1 MKSNYLSYALFSILL
16 LTLLGCVC
24 AAEYDIGANNFTEPG
39 IVGLTIE
46 EDGIYNLNES
56 VMVDRKNAIYI
67 KSSNVTINGNGYTLT
82 YASGGIPK
90 NGIRIFNTVIG
101 TTNVTIH
108 NLTLDG
114 WDIGIND
121 AGSNLTTISNVNIQ
135 NSESEGMKLTQL
147 VNSRVED
154 CSIINS
160 NNGSAILASSGTNC
174 TFDNITIPSS
184 PESCIRLVDCV
195 DYTINGSKLSNSQIG
210 IDLLDSPNSNILK
223 NTIDACSL
231 TGVHAD
237 YAPYSTFKDNE
248 ISSCEVGFDFY
259 DTSYCD
265 FVNNTI
271 KSEGGFASHEAGV
284 KYEISNDWNV
294 SKNNI
299 SGYEYGI
306 KVSESD
312 DYNLTEN
319 YIWNNSIGVYAG
331 ENSDYV
337 NIFNNTIYKNILGI
351 SLYSPLKAFP
361 TNVLPNNGILN
372 DDGTG
377 NDGLDHPVITAAN
390 MSNNEILYVT
400 GYVGVNNSSTIFANT
415 IVDVYLVNYTTPQS
429 GDTNASISNYGGSW
443 IYLGSNT
450 TDGNGIFNTYIN
462 IVGVNTSPLINN
474 SYVTAI
480 TRKETS
486 GKHISSEFGLNTPV
500 REKVPICR
508 NLSINVTEE
517 LYNSPIWINVT
528 IEPKGYAIVDV
539 TATLGNNTY
548 QLATTDIGTSRIY
561 NGTIYTPNST
571 GIKPIKITTYYSPVG
586 DPANIMS
593 IETCSC
599 DLCGCAINVTG
610 NPVKI
615 PSVTSP
621 QNFMVNNPD
630 EKLVINVT
638 TAHDWGNA
646 KVNNVSISILGEEY
660 WFNELNTNVWGA
672 NISVPHSKGNYTFTI
687 KAMDNLTNF
696 NTTEGWI
703 YVNDTYYIYN
713 SDIPYYITNPGNY
726 FIMENIIQNNDE
738 GILISADNVKIH
750 GNGYSYD
757 YYNASYNY
765 STDSYYGFAIS
776 SGDNISIS
784 NISMENWLYG
794 IIGGYVENSEF
805 KNIDISNSD
814 TGMTFLEIQNSEIS
828 NNVMNDL
835 DFTGILIYD
844 SNSKNITIL
853 YNTIYNFG
861 STPYVYADSNPS
873 KIYAIEYNTGELN
886 TSKVNSNMNY
896 PVFTNISYNETN
908 NSLYIKGFIGRNAPN
923 AGDFG
928 NSKIELYLVNNT
940 FAGDKSNAIH
950 PGSWQLITVFNTT
963 AAEFDKNI
971 DVSLVNIDSNS
982 YIVASAYLKDVGTSE
997 YSIGYPVFYSDDGSI
1012 TIGNI
1017 YTIPGQTTGN
1027 GTSIDAYVGIV
1038 GIGLPAEINVSILG
1052 TGIYNNTTTIDLVY
1066 INDTW
1071 DVYKV
1076 GLPASP
1082 LEEGLYTLN
1091 ASTKTAS
1098 NPSTWRISSDFGN
1111 YFVVDKSAP
1120 KITVSFDP
1128 MYAKANG
1135 TTNITVTVNDTSPI
1149 DKVNVTLN
1157 DNNSNIFHLVQKN
1170 STTWYGLL
1178 DLGNTSGNQTVMVN
1192 ISDIL
1197 GHKNSTTYTNLYIDT
1212 ESPKIGN
1219 IYVTPEEVALNQNT
1233 TIWVLIDDYVNIP
1246 ENKTNITLKAEDN
1259 STKTY
1264 NVTKLA
1270 DNLFILNIQP
1280 NIENMSSGIYQIAVN
1295 TSDEYGNTNSTD
1307 YIKNLTVLNANITN
1321 NDTFN
1326 NYTQFNTGGTTIIN
1340 LSGIY
1345 IEINTT
1351 ENISSPVSVSELNN
1365 PPASGGAFTAGASP
1379 WEIQI
1384 PLLNSS
1390 VINNSYIKVYYS
1402 LADFPSNIN
1411 ENTLRLYRYNETSE
1425 QWVVFTTP
1433 NGGVN
1438 TAEDYVWAYTKD
1450 TSGKWIVGGSLLAS
1464 TSSGSYRSSRNK
1476 DRFEGVADDVTSVEL
1491 RSFISNAEVI
1501 AGNNIDMGY
1510 STTLTSNG
1518 VLASSRASDNVTQQT
1533 ILIGGPV
1540 SNPVTS
1546 RYRSYLPIPITNEEP
1561 GEGIGVIQ
1569 TFKIGDYTVIVLA
1582 GSDRVGTRTAVEY
1595 FAQLDELPTDSIKV
1609 TFVAGQ
1615 YKVVRVS

>member
-16 LTLLGCVC
+16 LTLLGSAC
-24 AAEYDIGANNFTEPG
+24 AAEYNISASNFTEPG

-46 EDGIYNLNES
+46 ESGIYNLNES

-67 KSSNVTINGNGYTLT
+67 KTSNVTINGNGHTLT
-82 YASGGIPK
+82 FNSGGIAK

-101 TTNVTIH
+101 TTNVTIN

-114 WDIGIND
+114 WDIGVND
-121 AGSNLTTISNVNIQ
+121 AGSNLTMITNLNIL
-135 NSESEGMKLTQL
+135 NSDSEGMKLTQL
-147 VNSRVED
+147 INSRVEN

-174 TFDNITIPSS
+174 TFNNITIPSS

-195 DYTINGSKLSNSQIG
+195 DYTINGSTLSNSQIG
-210 IDLLDSPNSNILK
+210 IDLLDSPSSNILK
-223 NTIDACSL
+223 NTIKTCSL

-248 ISSCEVGFDFY
+248 ISACEVGFDFY
-259 DTSYCD
+259 DTDYCD
-265 FVNNTI
+265 FINNTI
-271 KSEGGFASHEAGV
+271 KSEDGFASKDMGV

-319 YIWNNSIGVYAG
+319 YIWNNSIGVYVD

-351 SLYSPLKAFP
+351 SLYSSLKAFP
-361 TNVLPNNGILN
+361 TNVLPNDGILN
-372 DDGTG
+372 EDGTG
-377 NDGLDHPVITAAN
+377 NDGLDHPVILTAN
-390 MSNNEILYVT
+390 MSSEEILYVT
-400 GYVGVNNSSTIFANT
+400 GYVGVNNSTSAFADT
-415 IVDVYLVNYTTPQS
+415 IVDVYLVNYTTPAS
-429 GDTNASISNYGGSW
+429 GDTNANISNYGGSW

-450 TDGNGIFNTYIN
+450 TDGNGVFKTYTN
-462 IVGVNTSPLINN
+462 IVGVNTSALVNN
-474 SYVTAI
+474 SYVTALA
-480 TRKETS
+480 RNETS
-486 GKHISSEFGLNTPV
+486 GKYYTSEFALNTPV
-500 REKVPICR
+500 REKIPVCR
-508 NLSINVTEE
+508 NLSINISEEVTDR
-517 LYNSPIWINVT
+517 PIWINVT
-528 IEPKGYAIVDV
+528 IEPNGYNITYVN
-539 TATLGNNTY
+539 ATLGNMTY
-548 QLATTDIGTSRIY
+548 RLDTIDSGTARIY

-571 GIKPIKITTYYSPVG
+571 GVYPIRITTYYNQGGSTPIL
-586 DPANIMS
+586 NIK
-593 IETCSC
+593 TCSC

-610 NPVKI
+610 NPVEI
-615 PSVTSP
+615 RTVTSP
-621 QNFMVNNPD
+621 QNFIVNNPD

-638 TAHDWGNA
+638 TRNNWTSAA
-646 KVNNVSISILGEEY
+646 VNNVSISILGDEY
-660 WFNELNTNVWGA
+660 WFTELATDVWGA

-687 KAMDNLTNF
+687 KAMDNLNNF
-696 NTTEGWI
+696 NTYDGWL
-703 YVNDTYYIYN
+703 YVNDTYFIYN

-726 FIMENIIQNNDE
+726 LIMENILQNDDE
-738 GILISADNVKIH
+738 GILISSDNVTIY
-750 GNGYSYD
+750 GNGYSYN
-757 YYNASYNY
+757 YYNASFNY
-765 STDSYYGFAIS
+765 ATDSHYGFAIS
-776 SGDNISIS
+776 SGNNVSIS
-784 NISMENWLYG
+784 NISMENWIYG

-805 KNIDISNSD
+805 ENINISNSYA
-814 TGMTFLEIQNSEIS
+814 GMMFLEIQNSEIRD
-828 NNVMNDL
+828 NVLKELNL
-835 DFTGILIYD
+835 TGILIYT
-844 SNSKNITIL
+844 SNSKNITIS
-853 YNTIYNFG
+853 NNIIYNFTY
-861 STPYVYADSNPS
+861 TPYVFGDSNPS

-896 PVFTNISYNETN
+896 PVFTNVSYNKTN
-908 NSLYIKGFIGRNAPN
+908 NSLYVKGFIGRNAPN

-940 FAGDKSNAIH
+940 TDGDKSNTIH
-950 PGSWQLITVFNTT
+950 PGSWVLIGVFNTT
-963 AAEFDKNI
+963 AAEFNKNI
-971 DVSLVNIDSNS
+971 DVSSVNIDNNS
-982 YIVASAYLKDVGTSE
+982 YIVASAYLKDIGTSE
-997 YSIGYPVFYSDDGSI
+997 YSIGYPVFYRDDGSI

-1017 YTIPGQTTGN
+1017 YTIPGQTTG
-1027 GTSIDAYVGIV
+1027 TADPIDAYIAIV
-1038 GIGLPAEINVSILG
+1038 GIGVPAEINVSILG
-1052 TGIYNNTTTIDLVY
+1052 TGIENNTTTMNLAY

-1076 GLPASP
+1076 SLPASP

-1098 NPSTWRISSDFGN
+1098 KPSIWKLSSEFGN

-1120 KITVSFDP
+1120 KISVSFDP
-1128 MYAKANG
+1128 MYAKVNG

-1157 DNNSNIFHLVQKN
+1157 GNNSNIFHLVQKN

-1178 DLGNTSGNQTVMVN
+1178 DLGDTPGNQTVMVN

-1212 ESPKIGN
+1212 EAPIIGN

-1270 DNLFILNIQP
+1270 DNLFALNIQP

-1295 TSDEYGNTNSTD
+1295 TSDEYGNNNSTD
-1307 YIKNLTVLNANITN
+1307 YIKNLTVLNVNITN
-1321 NDTFN
+1321 NDTYN

-1390 VINNSYIKVYYS
+1390 VINNSYIKVYYN

-1411 ENTLRLYRYNETSE
+1411 ENSLRLYRYNETTG

-1438 TAEDYVWAYTKD
+1438 IVDDYVWAYTKD

-1464 TSSGSYRSSRNK
+1464 TSGGSVRSSRNR
-1476 DRFEGVADDVTSVEL
+1476 DSFEGVSDDVASVEL

-1518 VLASSRASDNVTQQT
+1518 VLASSRASDNITQQT

-1540 SNPVTS
+1540 SNPVTR
-1546 RYRSYLPIPITNEEP
+1546 RYRGYLPIPITNEEP

-1569 TFKIGDYTVIVLA
+1569 TFTIGDYTIIVLA

-1595 FAQLDELPTDSIKV
+1595 FAQMDELPTDSLKV